1 MKDLLIGLDFG
12 SDSVRAVL
20 VSSTGEELKSC
31 VHNYTRWNQGLYS
44 DNSIAQFRQ
53 HPLDYLEGMTNV
65 IRGVME
71 DQDPSRIA
79 GIGVDTTGA
88 TICAVNK
95 DGVPLALLPEFRPC
109 SRNYNSCPGVPAL
122 LPQL

>member
-20 VSSTGEELKSC
+20 VSSTGKELKSC

-53 HPLDYLEGMTNV
+53 HPLDYLESLEEAMAEVLEMCDAIINDKAIECTALEGSKTVAVANACVMSAAKGGEPV
-65 IRGVME
+65 I
-71 DQDPSRIA
+71 PPYI
-79 GIGVDTTGA
+79 
-88 TICAVNK
+88 K
-95 DGVPLALLPEFRPC
+95 
-109 SRNYNSCPGVPAL
+109 
-122 LPQL
+122 

>member
-31 VHNYTRWNQGLYS
+31 VHNYTRWNKGLYS
-44 DNSIAQFRQ
+44 DNAIAQFRQ

-71 DQDPSRIA
+71 GEDPARIA
-79 GIGVDTTGA
+79 GILQTVCRKPVMEPA
-88 TICAVNK
+88 IIPA
-95 DGVPLALLPEFRPC
+95 
-109 SRNYNSCPGVPAL
+109 RNAHSIASQVG
-122 LPQL
+122 